1 MTDVMPPKHTEGT
14 YTFAS
19 QPKAV
24 SKPRKYKEKEFS
36 EDNFDVMRYANLMYD
51 RRVIRGNTYALHL
64 LPAQAQTDPLELQ
77 RQVERRRRAIEQMR
91 ARDELRP
98 SSPLPLEGRLHK
110 PVQTEL
116 YLEQL
121 TDLVEES
128 DTDCQTDAFLNRPPS
143 PLYVPAKIGADAETQ
158 IYEGDL
164 FNFDLEVVPV
174 LEVLVGKTV
183 EQALLEVTEEEE
195 LANIR
200 AQQYAFEELRQAE
213 QVEMQRVMEHD
224 RRLREEKDRRKQQCL
239 LAAAREQE
247 LVDKVTAQAFAKAY
261 LADLETT
268 VFANL
273 AEHGYF
279 YDVVEHDIEEGFLPW
294 LMAEVDEEIE
304 LENRSRLL
312 LDLMIREVSLIC
324 ALLDPVT
331 QKQLSPSKK
340 QPYTGLSVL
349 RQNFLSVGLI
359 GYFQK
364 ESINCVKTHHHD
376 RAFTVEQLNCFITG
390 RQ

>member
-1 MTDVMPPKHTEGT
+1 MI
-14 YTFAS
+14 
-19 QPKAV
+19 
-24 SKPRKYKEKEFS
+24 S

-64 LPAQAQTDPLELQ
+64 LPAQARTDPLELQ

-91 ARDELRP
+91 VRDELRP

-121 TDLVEES
+121 TDLVEET
-128 DTDCQTDAFLNRPPS
+128 DMDCQTDAFLNRPPS
-143 PLYVPAKIGADAETQ
+143 PLYVPSKIGADAETQ

-239 LAAAREQE
+239 LAATREQE

-312 LDLMIREVSLIC
+312 LDLMIREVVQERHHQYRQ
-324 ALLDPVT
+324 LDL
-331 QKQLSPSKK
+331 QDEQ
-340 QPYTGLSVL
+340 SVL
-349 RQNFLSVGLI
+349 NSTVGSDLTKGAPQQNPSSLEPEDETSPTDEQTGT
-359 GYFQK
+359 
-364 ESINCVKTHHHD
+364 ST
-376 RAFTVEQLNCFITG
+376 TVEQPSQKADQDSRILEENDG
-390 RQ
+390 EDAQKAPEEQEVGE